1 MKSMLI
7 SLLQQQHPLH
17 HRAPCAPPSIEDVG
31 RRETAAPR
39 TTRHHAHRRQPSTRA
54 CHVITGLRPA
64 RTRSPRR
71 PTQQPTERPRLA
83 THRKARHPIA
93 HQEVPPP
100 RAGERAPQK
109 REGGGRR
116 GRASEAPRRARS
128 APTSAAIGHSRTPCR
143 HPAPNPPSPPPPP
156 IPPPPPHPAAA
167 AAPPPRP
174 PRPSPPHGATPPPPT
189 STTTPT
195 AASTATATSRRRSSG
210 SCSTSALA
218 RPATAGSRAR
228 ATTGA
233 GWVLGR
239 DGKVKE
245 RSGRHQDTPS
255 NIHSDERQGM
265 KNRGKTRQEGDPKA
279 PCLLP
284 SASAHSPPPY
294 PFAAAIPI
302 RYHCPPHPPQVH
314 EAAEGDDRPP
324 LSPLSPSDAVH
335 LNPSHGI
342 TVGGDVGCWRHG

>member
-1 MKSMLI
+1 MAVADTESHSEIEAPLENEI
-7 SLLQQQHPLH
+7 NFDFTLLQQHPSSTLSTTARRVPLPPSRMWAGARQLRLEQHTTTRTATSRQPAVPRH
-17 HRAPCAPPSIEDVG
+17 HRP
-31 RRETAAPR
+31 
-39 TTRHHAHRRQPSTRA
+39 TTSANT
-54 CHVITGLRPA
+54 
-64 RTRSPRR
+64 
-71 PTQQPTERPRLA
+71 QPTAPHPA
-83 THRKARHPIA
+83 TNG
-93 HQEVPPP
+93 VPAT
-100 RAGERAPQK
+100 RDTPQ
-109 REGGGRR
+109 G
-116 GRASEAPRRARS
+116 
-128 APTSAAIGHSRTPCR
+128 
-143 HPAPNPPSPPPPP
+143 PAPNRAPRGTATRHPPPAQPYALSPPRSQSAVSTASSYPTSTPTSS
-156 IPPPPPHPAAA
+156 
-167 AAPPPRP
+167 RS
-174 PRPSPPHGATPPPPT
+174 RSTTTSPTSPLSPHGATPPPPT

-218 RPATAGSRAR
+218 RPATAGSRAW

-233 GWVLGR
+233 GWALGR
-239 DGKVKE
+239 DSKVKE

-324 LSPLSPSDAVH
+324 LSPFSPSDAVH

-342 TVGGDVGCWRHG
+342 TVGGDVRCWRHG